1 VKKTADVMIDKWVV
15 HPYRALVPEMPKEKL
30 DILTQRT
37 RLKGKQR
44 YAIWTDEQER
54 ILDGRAQLRACLAA
68 GVTPVLSISD
78 MADEPAWAVMES
90 ITRTHYTGGQC
101 SLIAESLLIPLAVE
115 ARDRQRT
122 AGKPLPKELGKGEAV
137 QIAAKAVGKTNA
149 VYVREITRLK
159 KSCPEVIPY
168 IQNGLIPRVPDAT
181 KIAAMDEAPR
191 KSALKALDKGTDI
204 SLVIDRRKKADDEW
218 NTPEDICEAV
228 RAAFDGEIVC
238 DPCDSEK
245 PSKVKATNRYTK
257 AKDGL
262 KKRWP
267 DRTFV
272 NPPFSAAPAW
282 VRNAIAEASS
292 ATINRDGT
300 EEPKP
305 KDEQAKRIYVL
316 LPVRPDSAHQTA
328 LLNTA
333 ADVLLLADRIAFDK
347 PGKTTKETGRISIMI
362 AGLNI
367 STTHLVDNG
376 LDGMVV
382 RKHSTGQA
390 PDEYEAWAAWLDKEQ
405 SN

>member
-1 VKKTADVMIDKWVV
+1 MIDKWVV
-15 HPYRALVPEMPKEKL
+15 HPYRVLVPEMPQEKL

-68 GVTPVLSISD
+68 GVKPVFSVSD

-90 ITRTHYTGGQC
+90 ITRTNYTGGQC
-101 SLIAESLLIPLAVE
+101 SLIAESLLGPLENE

-122 AGKPLPKELGKGEAV
+122 GGKPLPKIFGKVKGEAV

-149 VYVREITRLK
+149 VYVREIARLK

-218 NTPEDICEAV
+218 NTPEDICEAI

-238 DPCDSEK
+238 DPCDSAK
-245 PSKVKATNRYTK
+245 PSKVKATLPYTK
-257 AKDGL
+257 TMNGL

-272 NPPFSAAPAW
+272 NPPFSAAPEW
-282 VRNAIAEASS
+282 VLNAIAEASS
-292 ATINRDGT
+292 ATINAKGI
-300 EEPKP
+300 EVPKP
-305 KDEQAKRIYVL
+305 ADEQGKRIYVL

-347 PGKTTKETGRISIMI
+347 PGKKTKQTGRISIMI

-376 LDGMVV
+376 LDGMVI
-382 RKHSTGQA
+382 RSFSPGQSV
-390 PDEYEAWAAWLDKEQ
+390 DEYEAWAAWLDKE
-405 SN
+405 NAN